1 MLKKIIAFLTA
12 AGAAYKFFPAVRRSL
27 LNWLEDEPVKAPG
40 KDDRDQQS
48 QEPAEE
54 NEQPVDSE
62 SQGGTEAAE
71 EEQENEAAPNNGA
84 EKDTGAPG
92 EKGQNDSK
100 SEAEADEKE
109 EKEAS
114 NEDDTEDKAVLIHP
128 NRTYEEELL
137 QIPGVGSELAASFIR
152 ERKENGNFESID
164 DLIRVKGIGAKK
176 LEELRS
182 YFTME
187 DA

>member
-40 KDDRDQQS
+40 KEEADS
-48 QEPAEE
+48 NVQEEDSAPAEE
-54 NEQPVDSE
+54 KEQPAESE
-62 SQGGTEAAE
+62 SDGGAEAAE
-71 EEQENEAAPNNGA
+71 EEPENDAASDSEPEEDSEVPQEDEQS
-84 EKDTGAPG
+84 ES
-92 EKGQNDSK
+92 ESK
-100 SEAEADEKE
+100 AEADE
-109 EKEAS
+109 
-114 NEDDTEDKAVLIHP
+114 EDDEVLIHP

-164 DLIRVKGIGAKK
+164 ELIRVKGIGAKK
-176 LEELRS
+176 LEELRR